1 MITVFAKINGELAQW
16 EVSTDDHV
24 EAIQLV
30 KEALPAEYTGTVLAR
45 VK

>member
-1 MITVFAKINGELAQW
+1 MITVFAKVDGKLAQW
-16 EVSTDDHV
+16 EVSTEDHA